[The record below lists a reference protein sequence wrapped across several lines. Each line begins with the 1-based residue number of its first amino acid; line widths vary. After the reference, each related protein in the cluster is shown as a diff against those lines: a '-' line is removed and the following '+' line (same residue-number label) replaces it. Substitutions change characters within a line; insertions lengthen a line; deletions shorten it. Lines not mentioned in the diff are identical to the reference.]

1 VALLQANLILGGAVK
16 IDEVL
21 NGSNSP
27 RDAAS
32 AVFASDRTCS
42 SFIGWNVRTAANAI
56 KNLHAVN
63 STTTDVGR
71 FKA

>member
-1 VALLQANLILGGAVK
+1 MRCGSSQANLVLGGAVK

-32 AVFASDRTCS
+32 AVFC
-42 SFIGWNVRTAANAI
+42 
-56 KNLHAVN
+56 
-63 STTTDVGR
+63 
-71 FKA
+71 